1 MGGNI
6 FFSFGS
12 SISGLVEPRNLQK
25 LVHHEQI
32 YFIIMKTIVFKRD
45 RMPSVS
51 IPSNPLTYS
60 LFLGICCKSAFII
73 ECTIVCVTGFTG
85 KPSTIG
91 STTMSYFTVL
101 KVTYYVTVRVKVAIK
116 LV

>member
-1 MGGNI
+1 M
-6 FFSFGS
+6 S
-12 SISGLVEPRNLQK
+12 
-25 LVHHEQI
+25 
-32 YFIIMKTIVFKRD
+32 
-45 RMPSVS
+45 SVS
-51 IPSNPLTYS
+51 IPSNALTYS

-73 ECTIVCVTGFTG
+73 ECTITCVTGFTG